1 MANLFE
7 DQLGFYLFDVKIS
20 DPNKIQF
27 VISWKNNCQIDDVMV
42 GINKNKKIGMRE
54 LIVSYK

>member
-42 GINKNKKIGMRE
+42 GINKN
-54 LIVSYK
+54 